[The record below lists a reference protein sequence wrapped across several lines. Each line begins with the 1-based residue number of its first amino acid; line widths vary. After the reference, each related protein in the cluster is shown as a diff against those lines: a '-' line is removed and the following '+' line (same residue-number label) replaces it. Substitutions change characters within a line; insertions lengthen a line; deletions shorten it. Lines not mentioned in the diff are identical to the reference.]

1 MSKLVIISGATA
13 TGKSELAIEVAKE
26 IGAEII
32 SADSMQLYK
41 GMDIGTAKLTMA
53 ERQGITHHLLDLVD
67 VKTDV
72 TVSWYQEL
80 ARAKIDE
87 LRGAGKSVVVVG
99 GTGLYIKAILDD
111 LNFPET
117 DPEVRMKLNQEAE
130 KIGGDAMHQKLAK
143 LDPAASLAIPKENV
157 RRVIRA
163 LEVIEITGKPF
174 TAILPREDSTK
185 YPDAMQF
192 GLAMDRESLDIRID
206 NRVAKMWE
214 AGFVDEVEEL
224 ILTLSKEGNSTAVIG
239 TILRDRYAVPDA
251 RLVTGER
258 ISQTLARN
266 NIVPSY
272 PEDMMNLMRKALS
285 LIDHLNS
292 NKKDLHNRRQLEL
305 CESRIRRLAKYY
317 IGTGRLSSTWAYK
330 RDQLR
335 LMVE

>member
-224 ILTLSKEGNSTAVIG
+224 INQGILEGKTAQAAIGYAQIIRMKHGSMSQEEAIEDTARATRHYARRQETWFSRDLRITWLSATS
-239 TILRDRYAVPDA
+239 
-251 RLVTGER
+251 
-258 ISQTLARN
+258 
-266 NIVPSY
+266 
-272 PEDMMNLMRKALS
+272 NLSERKAS
-285 LIDHLNS
+285 LLQAILKS
-292 NKKDLHNRRQLEL
+292 
-305 CESRIRRLAKYY
+305 
-317 IGTGRLSSTWAYK
+317 
-330 RDQLR
+330 
-335 LMVE
+335 